1 MGAGVIFCSNLC
13 AKKAAKIVTNR
24 GDIDIEN
31 IIDEKNIS
39 KKPIQKSDSTGS
51 REILKKEEIIKYN
64 QEINNIIENN
74 KNKRND
80 NEQQKIPNIDK
91 EKEILELNE
100 NIDIKD
106 KAKEIS
112 KEKSNKIIS
121 KLNVING
128 GQIFIKPEKEKSQKE
143 NEELNNLKK
152 DNLKLENEIKDMKN
166 KLNIYNNQAKNL
178 ENEKK
183 QITQQKIEISQ
194 KENNIKNKEHNL
206 NIKNNQLIEKENK
219 LKKKEKE
226 LIQRE
231 TKIKDEES
239 KNKVVLIGL
248 NNIGATCYMNATLQ
262 CLSNT
267 RKLTEYFLNNYKTD
281 TNKTMSNE
289 YYRVLKHLWDVNSTN
304 KSYSPNSF
312 KEVLSKE
319 NPLFAGI
326 QANDSK
332 DLINFLIER
341 LHLELNFI
349 NQNKNNN
356 NDCIDQLDQ
365 TNELS
370 MLKIFIE
377 EFNQKFNSP
386 VSNLFYG
393 ILETKSRC
401 QGCNIIKFNFQVYSF
416 LEFPLQQVNQYYFN
430 TGRRPL
436 FTPDGKNP
444 DVDLY
449 ECFEYNR
456 KIDLMNGENQM
467 FCNICNKLCDTL
479 YSTTLYSGPNYLII
493 NLNRGKGAVYEC
505 KVNFPSQLN
514 ILNYV
519 TYRQGITT
527 YELYA
532 VICHLGPSSMSGHF
546 VAYCRNRIDNKWYL
560 YNDAF
565 VTECTK
571 KYQYNDGMPYILFY
585 RALISD

>member
-1 MGAGVIFCSNLC
+1 MGAGFICC
-13 AKKAAKIVTNR
+13 TKKAAKIVR

-31 IIDEKNIS
+31 IKEEKIIDEKNIS

-112 KEKSNKIIS
+112 KEKSNEIIS

>member
-1 MGAGVIFCSNLC
+1 M
-13 AKKAAKIVTNR
+13 
-24 GDIDIEN
+24 
-31 IIDEKNIS
+31 
-39 KKPIQKSDSTGS
+39 
-51 REILKKEEIIKYN
+51 
-64 QEINNIIENN
+64 
-74 KNKRND
+74 
-80 NEQQKIPNIDK
+80 
-91 EKEILELNE
+91 
-100 NIDIKD
+100 
-106 KAKEIS
+106 
-112 KEKSNKIIS
+112 
-121 KLNVING
+121 
-128 GQIFIKPEKEKSQKE
+128 
-143 NEELNNLKK
+143 NNLKK

-444 DVDLY
+444 DVNVL
-449 ECFEYNR
+449 
-456 KIDLMNGENQM
+456 
-467 FCNICNKLCDTL
+467 
-479 YSTTLYSGPNYLII
+479 
-493 NLNRGKGAVYEC
+493 
-505 KVNFPSQLN
+505 
-514 ILNYV
+514 
-519 TYRQGITT
+519 
-527 YELYA
+527 
-532 VICHLGPSSMSGHF
+532 
-546 VAYCRNRIDNKWYL
+546 
-560 YNDAF
+560 
-565 VTECTK
+565 
-571 KYQYNDGMPYILFY
+571 
-585 RALISD
+585 

>member
-1 MGAGVIFCSNLC
+1 MGAGVIFFFFLC
-13 AKKAAKIVTNR
+13 AKKATNL

-31 IIDEKNIS
+31 IKKDEKNIS

-51 REILKKEEIIKYN
+51 REILKKEEIIKYK

-106 KAKEIS
+106 KAKETS

>member
-13 AKKAAKIVTNR
+13 AKKATNL

-31 IIDEKNIS
+31 IKEKKIIDEKNIS

-51 REILKKEEIIKYN
+51 RERLNKEEIIKYN

-112 KEKSNKIIS
+112 KEKNNEIIS

-128 GQIFIKPEKEKSQKE
+128 EQIFIKPEKEKSQKE

-416 LEFPLQQVNQYYFN
+416 LKCFVIYVINYVIHYILQHYIQ
-430 TGRRPL
+430 
-436 FTPDGKNP
+436 D
-444 DVDLY
+444 
-449 ECFEYNR
+449 
-456 KIDLMNGENQM
+456 
-467 FCNICNKLCDTL
+467 
-479 YSTTLYSGPNYLII
+479 LII
-493 NLNRGKGAVYEC
+493 
-505 KVNFPSQLN
+505 
-514 ILNYV
+514 
-519 TYRQGITT
+519 
-527 YELYA
+527 
-532 VICHLGPSSMSGHF
+532 
-546 VAYCRNRIDNKWYL
+546 
-560 YNDAF
+560 
-565 VTECTK
+565 
-571 KYQYNDGMPYILFY
+571 
-585 RALISD
+585 

>member
-1 MGAGVIFCSNLC
+1 MGAGFICC
-13 AKKAAKIVTNR
+13 TKKAAKIVR

-31 IIDEKNIS
+31 IKEEKIIDEKNIS

-51 REILKKEEIIKYN
+51 REILKKEEIIIYN

-74 KNKRND
+74 KNNRND
-80 NEQQKIPNIDK
+80 NEQQKIPNTDK

-112 KEKSNKIIS
+112 KEKSNEIIS

-231 TKIKDEES
+231 TKIKNEES

>member
-1 MGAGVIFCSNLC
+1 MGAGFICC
-13 AKKAAKIVTNR
+13 TKKAAKIVR

-31 IIDEKNIS
+31 IKEKKIIDEKNIS

-51 REILKKEEIIKYN
+51 RERLNKEEIIKYN

-121 KLNVING
+121 KLNIING

-143 NEELNNLKK
+143 NEELNNIKK
-152 DNLKLENEIKDMKN
+152 DNLKLKNEIKDMKN

-493 NLNRGKGAVYEC
+493 NLNRGRGAVYEC